1 VANHHTNF
9 HGSSLSIDS
18 ADEQEI
24 HFLDYF
30 RVVWRYRWVVFVLCT
45 VATVLTAAITMTS
58 PRKYRASATIV
69 PPTDSLQTTSGAL
82 GTLGSPLLRQ
92 VIDSTSGSFT
102 GIYVEILNSREVAD
116 SLIDRFGLM
125 EVYESTQHRS
135 SARRRL
141 RENTEVETTKDGVV
155 KITVTDPDPNRAA
168 AIAGAYVEE
177 LDRQNKRLSAGQ
189 ATNRRLFLA
198 NRLKEIE
205 ERFSRIENIPSHEA
219 KVQQMLY
226 ELLVREYEIAKI
238 EEAKSMPTIQVLD
251 QAAVPEL
258 PMPRG
263 TIKKAMV
270 AGITAA
276 VFGLFLAFILEY
288 CRETKQAGLAKQF
301 ERATR
306 WRKARRPYSGE
317 SGNNGQEEA
326 AVREAAG
333 ADI

>member
-1 VANHHTNF
+1 
-9 HGSSLSIDS
+9 
-18 ADEQEI
+18 
-24 HFLDYF
+24 
-30 RVVWRYRWVVFVLCT
+30 
-45 VATVLTAAITMTS
+45 
-58 PRKYRASATIV
+58 
-69 PPTDSLQTTSGAL
+69 
-82 GTLGSPLLRQ
+82 
-92 VIDSTSGSFT
+92 
-102 GIYVEILNSREVAD
+102 
-116 SLIDRFGLM
+116 
-125 EVYESTQHRS
+125 
-135 SARRRL
+135 
-141 RENTEVETTKDGVV
+141 
-155 KITVTDPDPNRAA
+155 
-168 AIAGAYVEE
+168 
-177 LDRQNKRLSAGQ
+177 
-189 ATNRRLFLA
+189 
-198 NRLKEIE
+198 
-205 ERFSRIENIPSHEA
+205 
-219 KVQQMLY
+219 MLY